1 MVDARETAQLLLET
15 IPNLMRGIGGAA
27 RQHKSD
33 EDALTMGQMRMLGI
47 LSHAPRNLGELAN
60 LHQVTPSTMSRT
72 VDVLVRRDWVARQS
86 DPSDRRQ
93 VILTLTAEGRDVHA
107 ATQRRLHEALA
118 QLIARLIEQLDEGE
132 RERLYDGLVVMRK
145 MLALA
150 PHDHF
155 DCAAEQRGAK
165 RESEKAQ
172 SGEQENTT
180 TFEGSKARTLQE

>member
-1 MVDARETAQLLLET
+1 
-15 IPNLMRGIGGAA
+15 MRGIVGAA

-33 EDALTMGQMRMLGI
+33 EDALTMGQIRMLSI
-47 LSHAPRNLGELAN
+47 LSHAPRNLGELAS

-107 ATQRRLHEALA
+107 ATQHRLHETLA
-118 QLIARLIEQLDEGE
+118 QLIEQLVEQLDEGE

-150 PHDHF
+150 PQDHF
-155 DCAAEQRGAK
+155 DCSAEQRSAK
-165 RESEKAQ
+165 RDGVQTQ
-172 SGEQENTT
+172 SD
-180 TFEGSKARTLQE
+180 